1 MEVVQV
7 YTCPSKSGKCIGERK
22 PAVWAASHKHEE
34 DVVKT
39 ANGLTVGEKK
49 AVDKLI
55 RGLRELYGANL
66 SRVILY
72 GSKAR
77 GDATEDS
84 DVDVMVMLRDYRDWN
99 AEFDKVSELVNAVME
114 DYNYDLL
121 ISFVIKKEEDYSAGL
136 TPLLLNVRKEGVSL
150 WAR

>member
-1 MEVVQV
+1 M
-7 YTCPSKSGKCIGERK
+7 
-22 PAVWAASHKHEE
+22 
-34 DVVKT
+34 KT